1 MSLPA
6 YAFSAKTLP
15 DKWLTAIKHDSFQM
29 TSSRTSIERDA
40 RVLQLY
46 EQLIEIEQRLVPTGL
61 HVFGRA
67 AELQEKADLL
77 RMVASFDRPEHG
89 VRALPALVAEALGV
103 PSYEQLIQE
112 TATSEM
118 KELIDEIVSDAVA
131 LFCKDGVEAA
141 AASLSERAGVNTE
154 KSLPTF
160 CLLAKIAEQL
170 DSNNELES
178 LMSALRGEYIAPGPG
193 ADIVQNPLVLPT
205 GRNTHAVNPYSV
217 PSHVA
222 FDRARHTAEALLRRY
237 VDEHG
242 RQPRALALVLW
253 GLDNIKTQGEGVA
266 QALWLLGVRPL
277 RDALNRA
284 TDVEVIPLEELKRPR
299 IDVVMTVSGIFRD
312 LFAPTMTLLDKAVR
326 RVAALD
332 EPLELNYVRR
342 NIAES
347 MKGGVAKFD
356 DAVTRVFSNAPGN
369 YGTNVNF
376 LVMDSQWET
385 AETLGDLFMT
395 RKCFA
400 YTRDS
405 RGRMVEGRE
414 ARPLMDDAL
423 SRVEATY
430 QNLDSFEVG
439 ITDVDH
445 YFEYLGGISKAVE
458 TITKARPAI
467 YVSDSLSPQTKVRSL
482 EETVRLETRAK
493 TLNPKWY
500 EGMLKHG
507 FRGVAEIENHVANTF
522 GWSATADAVDPW
534 IYTEISKTFLLD
546 PIMFNRLME
555 LNAHS
560 VSSLTRRLLEAHD
573 RGYWNPD
580 EQLIESLQELLETI
594 TNRKEAGIIASTEI
608 GSS

>member
-1 MSLPA
+1 MRSKLNC
-6 YAFSAKTLP
+6 
-15 DKWLTAIKHDSFQM
+15 
-29 TSSRTSIERDA
+29 IERDS
-40 RVLQLY
+40 RVMELC
-46 EQLIEIEQRLVPTGL
+46 EKLIEIEQRLIPTGL
-61 HVFGRA
+61 HIFGRA

-77 RMVASFDRPEHG
+77 RMVASFHRPELG
-89 VRALPALVAEALGV
+89 ARALPSLVADGLGIDCYVELLQEAATSETIELVDGIVAEAV
-103 PSYEQLIQE
+103 QR
-112 TATSEM
+112 
-118 KELIDEIVSDAVA
+118 
-131 LFCKDGVEAA
+131 FCEDGAEAA
-141 AASLSERAGVNTE
+141 ASWLSSKAGVDSE
-154 KSLPTF
+154 KSIPTF
-160 CLLAKIAEQL
+160 SMLTLIAEEL
-170 DSNNELES
+170 DSNTELES
-178 LMSALRGEYIAPGPG
+178 LMRALRGEYITPGPG

-217 PSHVA
+217 PSQVA
-222 FDRARHTAEALLRRY
+222 FSRAKLTADALLCRY
-237 VDEHG
+237 MEEHG
-242 RQPRALALVLW
+242 RYPRALALVLW

-266 QALWLLGVRPL
+266 QALWLLGVRPV

-284 TDVEVIPLEELKRPR
+284 TEVEVIPLEELQRPR
-299 IDVVMTVSGIFRD
+299 IDVVITVSGIFRD

-332 EPLELNYVRR
+332 EPFELNYVRR
-342 NIAES
+342 NISES
-347 MKGGVAKFD
+347 MKKASGFD

-376 LVMDSQWET
+376 MVMDSQWE
-385 AETLGDLFMT
+385 AEETLGELFVT

-405 RGRMVEGRE
+405 SGRSVEGRE
-414 ARPLMDDAL
+414 ARHLMDEAL

-458 TITKARPAI
+458 MRTKSRPAI
-467 YVSDSLSPQTKVRSL
+467 YLCDSLSPQTKIRSL

-546 PIMFNRLME
+546 RVMFERLFE
-555 LNAHS
+555 LNPHS
-560 VSSLTRRLLEAHD
+560 VRSLTNRLLEAHN

-580 EQLIESLQELLETI
+580 EEVLERLRESVGALETE
-594 TNRKEAGIIASTEI
+594 TEQMTRK
-608 GSS
+608 

>member
-1 MSLPA
+1 
-6 YAFSAKTLP
+6 
-15 DKWLTAIKHDSFQM
+15 M
-29 TSSRTSIERDA
+29 TSNPSSLERDA
-40 RVLQLY
+40 RVIRLY
-46 EQLIEIEQRLVPTGL
+46 EQLVEIEQRLIPTGL
-61 HVFGRA
+61 HIFGRA
-67 AELQEKADLL
+67 AELKEKSDLL

-89 VRALPALVAEALGV
+89 SLALPKLVAEALGV
-103 PSYEQLIQE
+103 DCYDELLRE
-112 TATSEM
+112 TSTSET
-118 KELIDEIVSDAVA
+118 KELVDRIVSEAVQT
-131 LFCKDGVEAA
+131 FCEHGVEAA
-141 AASLSERAGVNTE
+141 VGWLNSKAGVVSE

-160 CLLAKIAEQL
+160 SLLARIAEQL
-170 DSNNELES
+170 DSNNEQES
-178 LMSALRGEYIAPGPG
+178 LLSALRGEYIKPGPG

-217 PSHVA
+217 PSQVA
-222 FDRARHTAEALLRRY
+222 FTRAKSTADALLRRY
-237 VDEHG
+237 QEEHG
-242 RQPRALALVLW
+242 RYPRALALVLW

-266 QALWLLGVRPL
+266 QALWLLGVRPV

-284 TDVEVIPLEELKRPR
+284 TEVEVISLEELQRPR

-312 LFAPTMTLLDKAVR
+312 LFSPTMTLLDKAVR
-326 RVAALD
+326 RVATLD
-332 EPLELNYVRR
+332 EPFEMNYVRR
-342 NIAES
+342 NISEAMNGNTS
-347 MKGGVAKFD
+347 DFD

-376 LVMDSQWET
+376 MVTDSQWDNG
-385 AETLGDLFMT
+385 ETLGDLFVT

-405 RGRMVEGRE
+405 NGRTIEGRE
-414 ARPLMDDAL
+414 APHLMDDAL

-430 QNLDSFEVG
+430 QNLDSFEIG

-458 TITKARPAI
+458 TRAKVRPAI
-467 YVSDSLSPQTKVRSL
+467 YVSDSLSPQTRIRSL

-500 EGMLKHG
+500 EGMLEHG

-534 IYTEISKTFLLD
+534 IYTEIARTFLLD
-546 PIMFNRLME
+546 PVMFARLLE
-555 LNAHS
+555 LNSDS
-560 VSSLTRRLLEAHD
+560 VRSLTKRLLEAHD

-580 EQLIESLQELLETI
+580 EAVLEELHEKI
-594 TNRKEAGIIASTEI
+594 SEFKGQVVA
-608 GSS
+608 

>member
-1 MSLPA
+1 MKSKLN
-6 YAFSAKTLP
+6 
-15 DKWLTAIKHDSFQM
+15 
-29 TSSRTSIERDA
+29 SIDRDA
-40 RVLQLY
+40 RVMQLC
-46 EQLIEIEQRLVPTGL
+46 EELTEIEQRLIPTGL
-61 HVFGRA
+61 HIFGRA

-77 RMVASFDRPEHG
+77 RMVASFDRPEHDSQS
-89 VRALPALVAEALGV
+89 LPRVVAEALDIDC
-103 PSYEQLIQE
+103 YDELLQE
-112 TATSEM
+112 TSTSEPR
-118 KELIDEIVSDAVA
+118 ELVDGIVAEAVQR
-131 LFCKDGVEAA
+131 FCEGSAETAA
-141 AASLSERAGVNTE
+141 DWLNLKAGVSRE

-160 CLLAKIAEQL
+160 SMLTRIAAEL
-170 DSNNELES
+170 DSNTELES
-178 LMSALRGEYIAPGPG
+178 VLRALRGEYIAPGPG

-217 PSHVA
+217 PSQVA
-222 FDRARHTAEALLRRY
+222 FSRAKLTADALLGRY
-237 VDEHG
+237 LEEHG
-242 RQPRALALVLW
+242 RYPRALALVLW

-266 QALWLLGVRPL
+266 QALWLLGVRPV

-284 TDVEVIPLEELKRPR
+284 TEVEVIPLEELQRPR

-332 EPLELNYVRR
+332 EPLDLNYVRR
-342 NIAES
+342 NVSEK
-347 MKGGVAKFD
+347 MKENASEFD

-376 LVMDSQWET
+376 MVMDSQWDSE
-385 AETLGDLFMT
+385 ETLGDLFVT

-405 RGRMVEGRE
+405 RGRTVEGHE
-414 ARPLMDDAL
+414 ARHLMDDAL
-423 SRVEATY
+423 SQVEATY
-430 QNLDSFEVG
+430 QNLDSFEIG

-445 YFEYLGGISKAVE
+445 YFEYLGGVSKAVE
-458 TITKARPAI
+458 TLTKSRPAI
-467 YVSDSLSPQTKVRSL
+467 YLSDSLSPQTKIRSL
-482 EETVRLETRAK
+482 EETVRLESRSK
-493 TLNPKWY
+493 TLNPRWY

-546 PIMFNRLME
+546 PIMFKRLLE
-555 LNAHS
+555 LNPHS
-560 VSSLTRRLLEAHD
+560 VRSLTNRLLEAHN

-580 EQLIESLQELLETI
+580 EEMLEQLYDIVGDRDDRLE
-594 TNRKEAGIIASTEI
+594 GVV
-608 GSS
+608 

>member
-1 MSLPA
+1 M
-6 YAFSAKTLP
+6 
-15 DKWLTAIKHDSFQM
+15 
-29 TSSRTSIERDA
+29 
-40 RVLQLY
+40 QLC
-46 EQLIEIEQRLVPTGL
+46 EELVEIEQRLIPTGL
-61 HVFGRA
+61 HIFGRA
-67 AELQEKADLL
+67 AELKEKADLL

-89 VRALPALVAEALGV
+89 TLALPNLVANSLRIDR
-103 PSYEQLIQE
+103 YEELLKE
-112 TATSEM
+112 NATSETR
-118 KELIDEIVSDAVA
+118 ELVDAIVSEAVQE
-131 LFCKDGVEAA
+131 FCERGPEAA
-141 AASLSERAGVNTE
+141 STWLNLKAGVDRE
-154 KSLPTF
+154 KSFPTF
-160 CLLAKIAEQL
+160 SLLSRIAEQL
-170 DSNNELES
+170 DSNTEIES
-178 LMSALRGEYIAPGPG
+178 VLRALRGEYITPGPG

-217 PSHVA
+217 PSQVA
-222 FDRARHTAEALLRRY
+222 FARAKLTADALLCRY
-237 VDEHG
+237 RDEHG
-242 RQPRALALVLW
+242 RYPCAMALVLW
-253 GLDNIKTQGEGVA
+253 GLDNIKTEGEGVA
-266 QALWLLGVRPL
+266 QALWLLGVRPV

-284 TDVEVIPLEELKRPR
+284 TEVEVIPLEELQRPR

-326 RVAALD
+326 QVAKLD
-332 EPLELNYVRR
+332 EPFDMNYVRR
-342 NIAES
+342 NISEGMEES
-347 MKGGVAKFD
+347 GSEFD

-376 LVMDSQWET
+376 MVMDSQWES
-385 AETLGDLFMT
+385 AEALGDLFVT

-405 RGRMVEGRE
+405 SGRTVEGRE
-414 ARPLMDDAL
+414 APQLMDDAL

-445 YFEYLGGISKAVE
+445 YFEYLGGVSRAVE
-458 TITKARPAI
+458 TRTKSRPAI
-467 YVSDSLSPQTKVRSL
+467 YLCDSLSPQTKIRSL
-482 EETVRLETRAK
+482 EETVRLETRSK

-546 PIMFNRLME
+546 DAMFKRLLD
-555 LNAHS
+555 LNPHS
-560 VSSLTRRLLEAHD
+560 VRSLTKRLLEAHN

-580 EQLIESLQELLETI
+580 EEVLE
-594 TNRKEAGIIASTEI
+594 RLTEI
-608 GSS
+608 VADLKQEAKKPVGTGSR